1 MRDRNQN
8 NFTELQII
16 KERVDLGI
24 FTFLN
29 LNNVLNTNKITE
41 LVTQFRLYSS
51 MITREFKG
59 VSSRPAVI
67 VFERYKVLTGNKVRP
82 KTYLSEDTLIYLLEI
97 GFKWKDI
104 VAMFMVPRWPLF
116 QQAKEL
122 GLESITGF
130 SNISDEELDLK
141 MSDFK
146 DLHGPAV
153 GISLAMGY
161 LREFGLRV

>member
-16 KERVDLGI
+16 KERVDLAI

-29 LNNVLNTNKITE
+29 LNDVLNTNKITE

-51 MITREFKG
+51 MITRELKG

-104 VAMFMVPRWPLF
+104 VAMFMVPRCPLF
-116 QQAKEL
+116 Q
-122 GLESITGF
+122 
-130 SNISDEELDLK
+130 
-141 MSDFK
+141 
-146 DLHGPAV
+146 
-153 GISLAMGY
+153 
-161 LREFGLRV
+161 

>member
-1 MRDRNQN
+1 MIQVIQDFIILNNIMRDRNQN

-59 VSSRPAVI
+59 VS
-67 VFERYKVLTGNKVRP
+67 
-82 KTYLSEDTLIYLLEI
+82 
-97 GFKWKDI
+97 
-104 VAMFMVPRWPLF
+104 
-116 QQAKEL
+116 
-122 GLESITGF
+122 
-130 SNISDEELDLK
+130 
-141 MSDFK
+141 
-146 DLHGPAV
+146 
-153 GISLAMGY
+153 
-161 LREFGLRV
+161 